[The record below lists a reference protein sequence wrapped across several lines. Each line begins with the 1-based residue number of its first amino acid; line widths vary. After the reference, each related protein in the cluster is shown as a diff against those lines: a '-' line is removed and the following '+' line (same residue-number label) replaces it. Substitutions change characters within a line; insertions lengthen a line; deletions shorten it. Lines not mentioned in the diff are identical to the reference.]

1 MTVDFFTDFYMLVC
15 NIENKIKLLMRK
27 QFLNIN
33 FYIAI
38 FLHKFNFIILL
49 FIDCRFF
56 LICSALKRNL
66 MRYIFE
72 SFARAYN
79 Q

>member
-38 FLHKFNFIILL
+38 FLHKYNFIILL
-49 FIDCRFF
+49 FIDCLFF
-56 LICSALKRNL
+56 LICSAIKRNL